1 VTEEEESRKGRLEF
15 GENEVKLISVR
26 PLATD
31 TEMGPDDDDGGGETD
46 VAATDQSQQQCCN

>member
-1 VTEEEESRKGRLEF
+1 MTEEEESRKGRLEF

-31 TEMGPDDDDGGGETD
+31 TEMGPDDDYGDETN